1 MKNLRSQL
9 DYEKITIYPRD
20 YDGSVRQ
27 KLYEALT
34 ALGVRFD
41 YEQYA

>member
-1 MKNLRSQL
+1 MKPQRSQL
-9 DYEKITIYPRD
+9 DYEKITIYPGD
-20 YDGSVRQ
+20 YDGKVRQ
-27 KLYEALT
+27 KLYETLT

>member
-1 MKNLRSQL
+1 MKNKTHL
-9 DYEKITIYPRD
+9 DYDKITIYPGD
-20 YDGSVRQ
+20 YDGAVRQ
-27 KLYEALT
+27 QLYDTLK